1 MLHKIALL
9 SALMITVTP
18 ACAADYLVFQKGQT
32 KSNEIWQGA
41 EPVPGANVPMD
52 ATVKLWEPV
61 DGDRNLDHYI
71 FDGKDILM
79 NVTETPTVS
88 MPNADGFFSEI
99 LQSGMFTDG
108 DMLKML
114 IVERERNV
122 EKRNALILQLLQ
134 GREPELIGKLLEV
147 AAKHNIQLP
156 TPK

>member
-71 FDGKDILM
+71 FDGKNILL
-79 NVTETPTVS
+79 NVIETPTVL
-88 MPNADGFFSEI
+88 MPNVDGFFNEI

-114 IVERERNV
+114 IVEREHDAD
-122 EKRNALILQLLQ
+122 KRNALILSLLQ
-134 GREPELIGKLLEV
+134 GREPKLIAKLLEV